1 MTVALGML
9 AGAYMV
15 WSFLPIGSENA
26 RTVISDA
33 AVPSVM
39 LIGAALALRAGAHRG
54 LDPRTRRAW
63 GRIAVAYLCWWS
75 GEVLWFYFEV
85 VRGSEPFPSLADAGY
100 LAFYPLLLWGLLSFR
115 SAPRA
120 PAERTRLILDAATVV
135 LGGTMIVW
143 YLVIGPTVRSGEKP
157 LTAAL
162 LTAYPVGDLL
172 LLFGVS
178 LVLLRNPGSA
188 SAAALRTLVAGTALF
203 VVADVVYARLNLTG
217 AYQGG
222 GVPDAAWM
230 GAQFLLVL
238 GAQRQHRLAP
248 RQPDDE
254 PSVRRPGS
262 VSLLPYLGL
271 AVGYMVLAFVGARQA
286 SYPLGGL
293 LFGGVAL
300 TAVVVVRQITAVRE
314 NERLLREVRN
324 LAVTDSLTGLQNRRS
339 CFQDAEREFVR
350 ATRRPAALM
359 MLDIDHFKAV
369 NDRLGHQ
376 AGDEVLVEVGR
387 RASAQIRTQV
397 DILGRY
403 GGEEFA
409 LLLPETG
416 PAGAGVVAE
425 RIRRSVIDR
434 PFYQRGVPISLSVSI
449 GVAAFPAD
457 GETLEELLRSADRAV
472 YAAKAGGR
480 NRVATADA
488 TDRARV

>member
-1 MTVALGML
+1 M
-9 AGAYMV
+9 
-15 WSFLPIGSENA
+15 
-26 RTVISDA
+26 
-33 AVPSVM
+33 PSVST
-39 LIGAALALRAGAHRG
+39 A
-54 LDPRTRRAW
+54 
-63 GRIAVAYLCWWS
+63 S
-75 GEVLWFYFEV
+75 
-85 VRGSEPFPSLADAGY
+85 
-100 LAFYPLLLWGLLSFR
+100 
-115 SAPRA
+115 PRA
-120 PAERTRLILDAATVV
+120 
-135 LGGTMIVW
+135 
-143 YLVIGPTVRSGEKP
+143 
-157 LTAAL
+157 
-162 LTAYPVGDLL
+162 
-172 LLFGVS
+172 
-178 LVLLRNPGSA
+178 
-188 SAAALRTLVAGTALF
+188 
-203 VVADVVYARLNLTG
+203 
-217 AYQGG
+217 
-222 GVPDAAWM
+222 
-230 GAQFLLVL
+230 
-238 GAQRQHRLAP
+238 
-248 RQPDDE
+248 DDE

-339 CFQDAEREFVR
+339 FFQDAEREFVR
-350 ATRRPAALM
+350 ATRFRRPAALM